1 MGVRPFE
8 RKFYPMANIRKKL
21 NKDGSISYEIRVS
34 NGYRKDGTQI
44 TVSRTF
50 KPDPKLS
57 GRQNQRELRRQV
69 ELLERQV
76 QGGLL
81 PNANMK
87 LDDLIAKWL
96 KEHAEK
102 QLKPQTIYNYK
113 KLMPR
118 VSQALG
124 HLPINKIRP
133 VHIMEFYENL
143 EEDGVRLDTR
153 YIATK
158 ALKNAIPHGKK
169 GEIAQA
175 AGISPDTVRLALQGN
190 RVTRSTAEKLS
201 AALHMPLKKAFTA
214 QPQAER
220 LNRNSIQHY
229 HQIGRASCRE
239 RV

>member
-1 MGVRPFE
+1 
-8 RKFYPMANIRKKL
+8 MANIRKKL

-201 AALHMPLKKAFTA
+201 AALHMPLKKAFTC
-214 QPQAER
+214 
-220 LNRNSIQHY
+220 S
-229 HQIGRASCRE
+229 ASG
-239 RV
+239 

>member
-1 MGVRPFE
+1 
-8 RKFYPMANIRKKL
+8 MANIRKKL

-50 KPDPKLS
+50 KPDLKLS
-57 GRQNQRELRRQV
+57 GRQKQRELRRQV

-158 ALKNAIPHGKK
+158 ALKNAIPTARRGR
-169 GEIAQA
+169 
-175 AGISPDTVRLALQGN
+175 SPKR
-190 RVTRSTAEKLS
+190 
-201 AALHMPLKKAFTA
+201 
-214 QPQAER
+214 
-220 LNRNSIQHY
+220 
-229 HQIGRASCRE
+229 RASHPIPCGWHSKATG
-239 RV
+239 

>member
-1 MGVRPFE
+1 
-8 RKFYPMANIRKKL
+8 MANIRKKL

-34 NGYRKDGTQI
+34 NGYLKDGTQI
-44 TVSRTF
+44 IVSRTF
-50 KPDPKLS
+50 KPDPKQS
-57 GRQNQRELRRQV
+57 GRQNQRDLKRQV

-81 PNANMK
+81 PNVNMK

-102 QLKPQTIYNYK
+102 QLKPQTAYNYK
-113 KLMPR
+113 KLLPR
-118 VSQALG
+118 VSQAMG

-143 EEDGVRLDTR
+143 EEDGVRLDTK
-153 YIATK
+153 YVATK
-158 ALKNAIPHGKK
+158 TLQKAIPHGKK

-190 RVTRSTAEKLS
+190 KVTRSTAEKLPPRRNLRS
-201 AALHMPLKKAFTA
+201 APH
-214 QPQAER
+214 QR
-220 LNRNSIQHY
+220 LSVDRRPCAGRDRRGPSGSCPGQHY
-229 HQIGRASCRE
+229 GQHLR
-239 RV
+239 